1 MARIQVIDDDQAIRT
16 TIQLLLEREGHDV
29 VLAEDGRKGLDQF
42 RTGQFDLLIVDIFMP
57 GMDGLETIRSIHQVR
72 PDVPIIVISGYAVRA
87 AMKSVPDFLNMPD
100 FLDMAMKFGAVSSLQ
115 KPFRPSQLLSA
126 VTNCLQGAACGQRTA
141 ARE

>member
-1 MARIQVIDDDQAIRT
+1 MARIQVIDDDQAIRA
-16 TIQLLLEREGHDV
+16 TIKLLLEREGHEV

-57 GMDGLETIRSIHQVR
+57 GMDGLETVRSIHQVR
-72 PDVPIIVISGYAVRA
+72 PDIPIIVISGYAARA
-87 AMKSVPDFLNMPD
+87 AMKSVPAFLNAPD